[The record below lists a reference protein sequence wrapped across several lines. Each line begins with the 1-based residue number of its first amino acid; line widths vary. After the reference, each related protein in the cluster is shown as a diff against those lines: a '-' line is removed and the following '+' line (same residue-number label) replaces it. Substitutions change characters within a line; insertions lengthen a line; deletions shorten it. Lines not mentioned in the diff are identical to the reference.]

1 MSPDQESHGDHRPVL
16 DGFLEFVQGNL
27 RAVIQCDE
35 RVEILVGG
43 FHQLLMASRALE
55 SSIWTFAGNVLGPP
69 ACLAIFLCI
78 LRSSFVSANG
88 LLNDAGRLRR
98 RPNHLYAGPVS
109 EAVTPETLRARG
121 GLKWTGIDQDVLGA
135 WVAEMDYGLAP
146 SITTALHDAV
156 DRGDTAYFYPAI
168 EGRAAV
174 AATGYWFEE
183 FGWLVEPQMVFPV
196 PDVVEG
202 IRRAII
208 HLTEP
213 GTPVVLHTPVYFPFF
228 SMVERAQRE
237 LIQLP
242 SLRDEGGR
250 YQIDLAG
257 LDRAFGRGAGSI
269 VLCNPWNPTGKSFSE
284 HELDELVAIAD
295 SHHARIISDEIHA
308 PLGYEGTRH
317 TVVASRAPE
326 TVVTVTSAS
335 KAWNLP
341 GLKCGQIVLT
351 NADDSARWASYY
363 TPDKV
368 GVGTFGLIANAAAYE
383 GGRQWLSDVM
393 ATLTENRALLGQL
406 IESHLPDVGYVE
418 PDATYL
424 AWLDFSRQGLEDPA
438 AFLVE
443 NAGVALTG
451 GSPFGV
457 GGEGHARLNFAT
469 YPHIL
474 NEVIERIADALRSN
488 KGSA

>member
-1 MSPDQESHGDHRPVL
+1 MICTYS
-16 DGFLEFVQGNL
+16 
-27 RAVIQCDE
+27 
-35 RVEILVGG
+35 
-43 FHQLLMASRALE
+43 
-55 SSIWTFAGNVLGPP
+55 
-69 ACLAIFLCI
+69 
-78 LRSSFVSANG
+78 
-88 LLNDAGRLRR
+88 
-98 RPNHLYAGPVS
+98 GPVS
-109 EAVTPETLRARG
+109 EAVTPQMLRSRG

-146 SITTALHDAV
+146 AVSQALHDAV
-156 DRGDTAYFYPAI
+156 DRGDTAYFYPDI
-168 EGRAAV
+168 ECRAAE
-174 AATGYWFEE
+174 AARDYWSDE
-183 FGWLVEPQMVFPV
+183 FGWQVEAERIFPV

-228 SMVERAQRE
+228 SMVDRAHRE
-237 LIQLP
+237 LVELP
-242 SLRDEGGR
+242 SLRDGDGR
-250 YQIDLAG
+250 YLVDFAG
-257 LDRAFGRGAGSI
+257 LDRAFQNGAGSI
-269 VLCNPWNPTGKSFSE
+269 VLCNPWNPIGKSFTE
-284 HELDELVAIAD
+284 EELGEIVAIAET
-295 SHHARIISDEIHA
+295 HGARIISDEIHA
-308 PLGYEGTRH
+308 SLSYDGIKH
-317 TVVASRAPE
+317 TAVASVAPD

-351 NADDSARWASYY
+351 NADDASHWMSYY

-383 GGRQWLSDVM
+383 GGRQWLTEVM
-393 ATLTENRALLGQL
+393 GILTENRSLLRQL
-406 IESHLPDVGYVE
+406 VDEHLPNVGFIE

-424 AWLDFSRQGLEDPA
+424 AWLDFNRHGLDDPA

-443 NAGVALTG
+443 RAGVALTG
-451 GSPFGV
+451 GTPFGT

-474 NEVIERIADALRSN
+474 TEVIERIGGAL
-488 KGSA
+488 

>member
-1 MSPDQESHGDHRPVL
+1 MSES
-16 DGFLEFVQGNL
+16 
-27 RAVIQCDE
+27 
-35 RVEILVGG
+35 
-43 FHQLLMASRALE
+43 
-55 SSIWTFAGNVLGPP
+55 
-69 ACLAIFLCI
+69 
-78 LRSSFVSANG
+78 
-88 LLNDAGRLRR
+88 
-98 RPNHLYAGPVS
+98 
-109 EAVTPETLRARG
+109 VTPEILRARG

-146 SITTALHDAV
+146 AISTALHDAV
-156 DRGDTAYFYPAI
+156 DRGDTAYFYPDI
-168 EGRAAV
+168 ERGTAV
-174 AATGYWFEE
+174 AASDYWSDE
-183 FGWLVEPQMVFPV
+183 FGWKVEPQMVFPV
-196 PDVVEG
+196 PDVIEG
-202 IRRAII
+202 IRRAIT
-208 HLTEP
+208 HLTDP

-228 SMVERAQRE
+228 SMVERAHRE

-242 SLRDEGGR
+242 SARNDDGR
-250 YQIDLAG
+250 YSIDLAG
-257 LDRAFGRGAGSI
+257 LDRAFEGGAGSL
-269 VLCNPWNPTGKSFSE
+269 VLCNPWNPTGRSFSE
-284 HELDELVAIAD
+284 DELDEIVAIAD
-295 SHHARIISDEIHA
+295 SHGARIISDEIHA
-308 PLGYEGTRH
+308 PLSYAGTKH
-317 TVVASRAPE
+317 VAAASRAPE

-351 NADDSARWASYY
+351 NPDDSVRWRSYY

-393 ATLTENRALLGQL
+393 VTLTENRELLGEL

-424 AWLDFSRQGLEDPA
+424 AWLDFGRHGLDDPA

-451 GSPFGV
+451 GGPFGV

-474 NEVIERIADALRSN
+474 AEVLERIAGAL
-488 KGSA
+488 

>member
-1 MSPDQESHGDHRPVL
+1 MSE
-16 DGFLEFVQGNL
+16 
-27 RAVIQCDE
+27 
-35 RVEILVGG
+35 
-43 FHQLLMASRALE
+43 
-55 SSIWTFAGNVLGPP
+55 T
-69 ACLAIFLCI
+69 
-78 LRSSFVSANG
+78 
-88 LLNDAGRLRR
+88 
-98 RPNHLYAGPVS
+98 
-109 EAVTPETLRARG
+109 VTPEILRARG

-146 SITTALHDAV
+146 SISTALHDAV
-156 DRGDTAYFYPAI
+156 DRADTAYFYPDI
-168 EGRAAV
+168 EKKAAV
-174 AATGYWFEE
+174 AAIDYWLDE
-183 FGWLVEPQMVFPV
+183 FGWQVEPQMVFPV

-228 SMVERAQRE
+228 SMVERANRE

-242 SLRDEGGR
+242 STRGEDGR
-250 YQIDLAG
+250 YAIDLDG
-257 LDRAFGRGAGSI
+257 LDRVFAIGARSI
-269 VLCNPWNPTGKSFSE
+269 VLCNPWNPTGRSFSE
-284 HELDELVAIAD
+284 HELDEIVSIAE
-295 SHHARIISDEIHA
+295 SHGARVISDEIHA
-308 PLGYEGTRH
+308 PLGYGGTRH
-317 TVVASRAPE
+317 NVAASKSPE
-326 TVVTVTSAS
+326 TVITVTSAS

-351 NADDSARWASYY
+351 NPDDSARWASYY

-383 GGRQWLSDVM
+383 GGRQWLKDVM
-393 ATLTENRALLGQL
+393 VILSENRELLGQL
-406 IESHLPDVGYVE
+406 IESYLPDVGYVE

-424 AWLDFSRQGLEDPA
+424 AWLDFSRHDLEDPA

-451 GSPFGV
+451 GSPFGA
-457 GGEGHARLNFAT
+457 GGGGHARLNFAT

-474 NEVIERIADALRSN
+474 SEVIERIAGALR
-488 KGSA
+488 